1 MSARASRGSH
11 CRRFVVMREDVRS
24 VAAATRVCVRPR
36 SDVVTALAPATV
48 PGPVSGARR
57 IRVRAAPNHRHGGW
71 TGRAARSIG
80 THHDAG
86 PLLPT
91 SADVAARPPPTGVP
105 LIADRRPRGCP
116 AIPATTMTWTSAVR
130 PARSTPHRGAGP
142 PIGTTLPVGASGDR
156 SPTRTRRRPTR
167 PQARPEPTLRAGRR
181 IRHRSG
187 RGPPRARLTR
197 KRRLPRLRLSP
208 RTSRIPSPPTTRPR
222 CPVTPRI
229 SPPLPYSPGPPRPQ
243 PPRPHPHP
251 HLRRRASGRWCA
263 RRCATDITSR
273 ACWWRY

>member
-1 MSARASRGSH
+1 
-11 CRRFVVMREDVRS
+11 MRMDVRC
-24 VAAATRVCVRPR
+24 VAAPSRVYVRPPN
-36 SDVVTALAPATV
+36 VVTAPAPVIV
-48 PGPVSGARR
+48 PGPVNDARR
-57 IRVRAAPNHRHGGW
+57 IRVDAAPNRRHAGW
-71 TGRAARSIG
+71 IGPRTGRAARSIE
-80 THHDAG
+80 THHNAG
-86 PLLPT
+86 PQLPT
-91 SADVAARPPPTGVP
+91 SADVVASPPPTAVP
-105 LIADRRPRGCP
+105 PIADRRPRGCP
-116 AIPATTMTWTSAVR
+116 VIPATATTWTFAVR